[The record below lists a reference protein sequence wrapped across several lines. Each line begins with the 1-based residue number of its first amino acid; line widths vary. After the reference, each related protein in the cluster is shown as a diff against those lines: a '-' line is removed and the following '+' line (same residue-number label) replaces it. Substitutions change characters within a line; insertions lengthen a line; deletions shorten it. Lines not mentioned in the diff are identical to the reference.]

1 MRIVESEFGLSFRS
15 QSEQPQELSSYSPR
29 QIEKWLSALP
39 RANIGQTA
47 KQIYTKLCNSNKMV
61 MPVATRLAFLKSL
74 QPEIER
80 LQESLEKHFIKAGIS
95 LKTKQKKVA
104 ELTRAILNEEALAF
118 KSVVHQILST
128 GFNSKKSHELCEA
141 LTFSNYYIARL
152 IGHCY
157 QLYLTPPARLWRE
170 LHVIFQL
177 AEKYHL
183 DKEEV
188 VLPKP
193 QIKSSLRT
201 IYKSTLLLALAHPN
215 ELRTGDFWPL
225 QFDSL
230 EFARKIRLT
239 TKITD
244 DIEYVV
250 NMNSKA
256 APFHRSLI
264 ATEIDKDHLGINV
277 QPLLFYLQTL
287 VSSKKI
293 EHKRLKPALIRH
305 LISAIG
311 NLATR
316 SFSRTPCNE
325 GIQVA
330 IGLASTHA
338 LIERGEREASYQNP
352 PVPLNGED
360 ALSAL
365 EGSLKNV
372 EVLEVEDSMRVYPT
386 STRASAL
393 KKEDDDKWLRMY
405 RPKVSLNESKE
416 LQESYQLVPVDMTE
430 KALPRDYRL
439 LPAAILNISPGG
451 YCLKLDGA
459 LPKQTQTDEIIGLM
473 EVDDEGG
480 CSWNIGTIRWLQ
492 RTADNQLSAGIQLIS
507 PNAKSVSTTLKANAG
522 RNYATHRSLLL
533 PSLSHIGQPASII
546 TPTLPY
552 EVGSVVKMKLDGE
565 RIDIKLEELLQAG
578 RSYSRFTFIELNPQ
592 KDEIQK
598 QDPFQLADDDFS
610 TVWEIL

>member
-1 MRIVESEFGLSFRS
+1 MGIVESEFGVSFRS

-47 KQIYTKLCNSNKMV
+47 KQIYTKLCASNKMV
-61 MPVATRLAFLKSL
+61 MPVATRIAFLKAL

-80 LQESLEKHFIKAGIS
+80 LQQSLEKHFIKAGIS

-104 ELTRAILNEEALAF
+104 ELTRAIINEEALAF

-128 GFNSKKSHELCEA
+128 GFNTKKGHELDEA
-141 LTFSNYYIARL
+141 LIFSGYYIARL

-170 LHVIFQL
+170 LHNLFQL

-183 DKEEV
+183 DRAEI

-193 QIKSSLRT
+193 QIKATLRT
-201 IYKSTLLLALAHPN
+201 IYKSTLLLSLAHPN

-225 QFDSL
+225 QFDSF

-264 ATEIDKDHLGINV
+264 ATEINKDHLGINV

-287 VSSKKI
+287 VSSKKM

-338 LIERGEREASYQNP
+338 LIERGEIEESHHHST
-352 PVPLNGED
+352 VPLNGED

-372 EVLEVEDSMRVYPT
+372 EVLEVEDSMRIHPVSSRT
-386 STRASAL
+386 SLL
-393 KKEDDDKWLRMY
+393 KKEEDDKWLRMY
-405 RPKVSLNESKE
+405 RPKVSLDENQE
-416 LQESYQLVPVDMTE
+416 LQETYQLVPVNMSE

-439 LPAAILNISPGG
+439 LPADILNISPGG

-473 EVDDEGG
+473 ELDDGGG

-492 RTADNQLSAGIQLIS
+492 RSTDNQLSAGIQLIS
-507 PNAKSVSTTLKANAG
+507 PNAKSVSTTLKANSD
-522 RNYATHRSLLL
+522 RSYASHRSLLL

-546 TPTLPY
+546 TPILPY
-552 EVGSVVKMKLDGE
+552 EVGSVVKMKLDDK
-565 RIDIKLEELLQAG
+565 RIDIQLEELLQAG
-578 RSYSRFTFIELNPQ
+578 RSYSRFTFVELNPQ
-592 KDEIQK
+592 QTETQN
-598 QDPFQLADDDFS
+598 QDPFQLEDDDFS